1 MMYSGQK
8 NNQGFGGEFTFQS
21 IAPDGRTAVLEW
33 RYNYEMGTQIM
44 TVKVDLGAPG
54 DGKMRMDIGGSGW
67 EDMFLHKGSEKLDT
81 P

>member
-1 MMYSGQK
+1 
-8 NNQGFGGEFTFQS
+8 
-21 IAPDGRTAVLEW
+21 
-33 RYNYEMGTQIM
+33 MGTQIM